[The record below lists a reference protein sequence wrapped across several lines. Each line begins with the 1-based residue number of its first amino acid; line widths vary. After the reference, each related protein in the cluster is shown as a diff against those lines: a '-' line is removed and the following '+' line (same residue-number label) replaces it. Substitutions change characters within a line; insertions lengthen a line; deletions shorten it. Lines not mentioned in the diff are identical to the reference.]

1 MSMSH
6 NFFARRVDQH
16 PMPRRRSR
24 RSKRST
30 SRRHYRSKRPTSRRH
45 RRRYRS
51 PNGKAATPRTGPG
64 GVEEGRGPRKTDVE
78 SVMRKLSLNS
88 TPGEPPKAGG
98 TLGEPAPKDGG
109 TPMKKAVEAE
119 DLREWMKNPQLELR
133 LTTEFQGTWRSIVD
147 HVHELAFLSRSDK
160 KVTTVYAH
168 LMNNEG
174 SLMQEYAS
182 SAMTKRMDTL
192 SYEIL
197 IENLRKFMKVNYEN
211 GLYIRIFKV
220 ETTGSTDTSYYKL
233 TKAPKQ
239 QIWKPYRYYQQ
250 RTQSLRISNVTH
262 PSGGGGRAF
271 GPGPTGPHPGLR
283 VK

>member
-1 MSMSH
+1 MTEE
-6 NFFARRVDQH
+6 VQ
-16 PMPRRRSR
+16 
-24 RSKRST
+24 
-30 SRRHYRSKRPTSRRH
+30 
-45 RRRYRS
+45 
-51 PNGKAATPRTGPG
+51 GPG
-64 GVEEGRGPRKTDVE
+64 PEPTL
-78 SVMRKLSLNS
+78 SSLNS
-88 TPGEPPKAGG
+88 LARVLPFESPDQ
-98 TLGEPAPKDGG
+98 LKDGG
-109 TPMKKAVEAE
+109 TPMKKKKNASPSTSVTSGQLEDGGTPMKRAVTNL
-119 DLREWMKNPQLELR
+119 DEWFKEPQLTLQMTDEFK
-133 LTTEFQGTWRSIVD
+133 TTWESIVD

-174 SLMQEYAS
+174 SLMLEYAS

-233 TKAPKQ
+233 TKAPTQ

-250 RTQSLRISNVTH
+250 RTKPVRRSNVTH